1 MNTVLIAAATALAL
15 SVGPGHSVVAKVHAP
30 SVQTAAA
37 EGGSI
42 NNNYGT
48 PQAQP
53 EYAAAEGGSINNN
66 YGTPQAQPEYAVF
79 VQPTAA
85 AAAPVSL

>member
-1 MNTVLIAAATALAL
+1 MKILLVAAAAAFAL
-15 SVGPGHSVVAKVHAP
+15 SASPNHSATAKHN
-30 SVQTAAA
+30 VQPLLTEAA

-48 PQAQP
+48 PQPRP
-53 EYAAAEGGSINNN
+53 EYAA
-66 YGTPQAQPEYAVF
+66 F

-85 AAAPVSL
+85 VTAPVSL